1 MKGAPAQVGQ
11 APGACYAVTMLH
23 SEQDLYLEKAL
34 KMDESI
40 SLFSLNY
47 TSSHDG
53 CRGPLTFCI
62 YTYMLR
68 EGIRRRKKGNFLG
81 LCWQCNVIFDHSK
94 HIHFPWIKMLKWKV
108 MSSECV
114 FFERVFYRT
123 YRLDIIYCKFINSD
137 RSSFHVFNFQSA
149 HWDFHS
155 SQCQRATRVALR
167 ERCKK

>member
-62 YTYMLR
+62 SPTCLGKVS
-68 EGIRRRKKGNFLG
+68 EEERKE
-81 LCWQCNVIFDHSK
+81 IS
-94 HIHFPWIKMLKWKV
+94 
-108 MSSECV
+108 
-114 FFERVFYRT
+114 
-123 YRLDIIYCKFINSD
+123 
-137 RSSFHVFNFQSA
+137 
-149 HWDFHS
+149 
-155 SQCQRATRVALR
+155 
-167 ERCKK
+167 